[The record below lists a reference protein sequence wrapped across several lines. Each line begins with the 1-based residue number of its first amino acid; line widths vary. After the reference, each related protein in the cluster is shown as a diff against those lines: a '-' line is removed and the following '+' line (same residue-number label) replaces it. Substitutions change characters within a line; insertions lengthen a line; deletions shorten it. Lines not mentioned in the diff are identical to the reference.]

1 LRERGFIPVLPTLRR
16 PQRVGGKPTETP
28 VPHAAL
34 AVLMVPREGGNPTM
48 IFVLQMVAIFAIFYF
63 LLIRPQRKEQQ
74 RHRQMVEALKK
85 GDDVIT
91 AGGVIGT
98 VVHAEKDRVTIRTA
112 ESTRLVVE
120 KARIST
126 VSTDGKDSGS

>member
-1 LRERGFIPVLPTLRR
+1 MREKRFTPGTTHGTPAPGA
-16 PQRVGGKPTETP
+16 GGEPTETP
-28 VPHAAL
+28 VPYAAL
-34 AVLMVPREGGNPTM
+34 AVLMVPREGGNPTT
-48 IFVLQMVAIFAIFYF
+48 IFVVQMVAIFAIFYF

-85 GDDVIT
+85 GDAVVT
-91 AGGVIGT
+91 SGGVIGT

-120 KARIST
+120 KARIAT
-126 VSTDGKDSGS
+126 VTTEKKESGS